1 MYKSLRNKIIFVF
14 MIFASIV
21 MALGLCLFGMQGQKV
36 SAATYT
42 TPKYLTNGRTTNGTS
57 VTTGCPSNF
66 KIYMYGSS
74 RSGTGTLSQGSV
86 IDWSYVYI
94 TVETSSVS
102 DHLTFQLLKN
112 GSVYTSKSLSGNA
125 SQTLYSG
132 SLSDGNYEL
141 QYSCRYAPNIF
152 VDFTYYFY
160 TFQFEVDKTAPSYSL
175 KAGSSTISSGSYT
188 NQQIVYSAT
197 DENFNYIKYK
207 RPSSSSYSTSYSNV
221 YTVAATSSNNGWWY
235 FYATDDKINTTT
247 TVSAYLDTVAPVGK
261 VTNSSGVTIANGG
274 YTNSA
279 FKYTATDTGGV
290 SKYEVKKA
298 GTSTW
303 TTYTSGT
310 SLTGTYGWYYFR
322 ATDKAGNVSDEYKVY
337 YDAASPSGT
346 LYGGT
351 AVKSSGTYTNADY
364 IKYTASDSNSGL
376 EECYVKMPGSSSY
389 SAYASGTQ
397 LATEGTYSFYSKD
410 KSGNQSITVTITLDK
425 TKPTGTLY
433 GGANVVQSGNSTN
446 AAYIKFVPYDAIGL
460 SSTYVKKPGASTF
473 VSYTS
478 GTQLTDE
485 GTYSFYAT
493 DKAGNTSETYTITLN
508 RQIPE
513 AQLYADN
520 EAIPSGA
527 YTNAEHI
534 RFESAGECFVKL
546 PDGEDFIEYVSG
558 VEYYKPGKYTFYAQ
572 TESGTLTE
580 HYTVVIDRTQK
591 QLTIENVSDGM
602 TDGDVTIMWTDGDVE
617 QFAPVVSVTVNG
629 KTYNKG
635 TVIYTIDTGVYEI
648 ICTDAAGNVW
658 SMEFTSSKQNV
669 LTETLQKEYWEAAD
683 ADGNLYAFATY
694 DAAFAFAAERENSFV
709 RTGEWN
715 SESWDTGIAMDA
727 KDSVNAAN
735 GTYFIYKKS
744 GNPEEEVAYFTQER
758 LNEVIAEYAKVGIE
772 SYYYWEKT
780 PAAIS
785 DGENL
790 YSYSDGKKVLANSV
804 ALGENISCVLDGE
817 QFIGA
822 VIETEGN
829 HTLTV
834 SDEWG
839 NVCDYELIVIRTAPS
854 ILYATGT
861 GSANLVTFDRTYYFK
876 DEVTLSISDGFD
888 EMAMFNVYDEE
899 GTLLGS
905 FSLGE
910 TYKLTKSGSYTVEAI
925 NHFGKSE
932 TFSLIIS
939 RNTPVIEIVKDESG
953 KTLDIVIKAS
963 LDDESHIQTLE
974 IYKSV
979 NGETWE
985 LLKQDDYG
993 TEISI
998 KTLSYSFRTSGQYRV
1013 VVTDEFRTGID
1024 SVTEQIEYSQP
1035 VPEGV
1040 LSGVENN
1047 GYTNGEV
1054 SFVWTDE
1061 ATVSLTKDGEGISY
1075 TSGQKLTE
1083 DGEYVLTFRNY
1094 DGYETTYHFVIDTIA
1109 PEVKSEGLEN
1119 GNTVNQDAKV
1129 LYEEQ
1134 GVTAEIFKDGKLL
1147 GEYISG
1153 TTVGESGEYTIVVTD
1168 RAGNKTEVKFTID
1181 KEVGF
1186 VINVND
1192 KGLSNSVTVTAD
1204 EEVTLVIT
1212 KDEEVV
1218 EYKLG
1223 DAITEAGDY
1232 TLMITDALGNKA
1244 EMSFTIVQ
1252 SLVQKFEHNFDEMPG
1267 FEKVFV
1273 NGEEK
1278 RLNYGTLEL
1287 NEDGIY
1293 EVGVVVGGKT
1303 YCFSIMVDATAPE
1316 VVLNGAENGG
1326 TTNRDVSAEWTETD
1340 VSATLMFGG
1349 ETKPYQSGD
1358 ILTAEGTYEL
1368 VLIDDVGNKTVLT
1381 FVIDKTV
1388 EYTVN
1393 TVDGFIS
1400 NEDVVFNADE
1410 ELTIRLTKDG
1420 NEMLYAFGYPISE
1433 EGDYVAVLTDQ
1444 YGNIEEVAFRILKKT
1459 LQSSFNYDFGD
1470 TEITSVTLNGESC
1483 ELDFE
1488 ADGTYVVTSG
1498 KYSFTITLD
1507 RIAPTLELNGVG
1519 NEGSTKKSVTL
1530 ENLSEQATVQVYLND
1545 ELIEYEI
1552 GSKLSETGKYRVVVT
1567 DEVGNVSE
1575 YSFEILSR
1583 VNGVLIAVLVIGVLA
1598 VIGVGVFLFLKKK
1611 KRD

>member
-1 MYKSLRNKIIFVF
+1 MSIRKKITVCFAFFALVLLSLGV
-14 MIFASIV
+14 
-21 MALGLCLFGMQGQKV
+21 CLFGIEAKDA
-36 SAATYT
+36 SALTYT
-42 TPKYLTNGRTTNGTS
+42 TPKYLTNGRTTTGTS
-57 VTTGCPSNF
+57 VSTGCPSNF
-66 KIYMYGSS
+66 KIYMSNTTNGS
-74 RSGTGTLSQGSV
+74 TGTLSQGAV
-86 IDWSYVYI
+86 LDWSYFYI
-94 TVETSSVS
+94 SITTSSVS

-112 GSVYTSKSLSGNA
+112 GSVYTSTSLSGNA

-132 SLSDGNYEL
+132 SLSDGKYEL

-160 TFQFEVDKTAPSYSL
+160 TFQFEVDKTEPSYSF
-175 KAGSSTISSGSYT
+175 KAGSSSISSGSYT

-207 RPSSSSYSTSYSNV
+207 RPSSSSYSTSYANV

-235 FYATDDKINTTT
+235 FYAADDKSNTTT

-274 YTNSA
+274 YTNSS

-322 ATDKAGNVSDEYKVY
+322 ATDKAGNVSDEYKIY

-351 AVKSSGTYTNADY
+351 TVKSSGTYTNADY

-410 KSGNQSITVTITLDK
+410 KSGNQSTTVTITLDK

-446 AAYIKFVPYDAIGL
+446 AAYIKFVTYDAIGL
-460 SSTYVKKPGASTF
+460 SSTYVKKPGAGTF
-473 VSYTS
+473 VSYIS

-485 GTYSFYAT
+485 GTYSFYAV

-520 EAIPSGA
+520 EAIPSGG

-572 TESGTLTE
+572 TESGTLTD
-580 HYTVVIDRTQK
+580 HYTVVIDRMQK
-591 QLTIENVSDGM
+591 QLSIENVSDGM
-602 TDGDVTIMWTDGDVE
+602 TDGDVTIMWTDGDAE

-629 KTYNKG
+629 MTYNKG
-635 TVIYTIDTGVYEI
+635 TVIYTIDTGVYEV

-658 SMEFTSSKQNV
+658 NTEFTSTKQNV

-683 ADGNLYAFATY
+683 AYGNLYAFATY

-709 RTGEWN
+709 RTGDWN

-744 GNPEEEVAYFTQER
+744 GNAEEEVAYFTQER
-758 LNEVIAEYAKVGIE
+758 LNEVIAEYTIVGIE

-790 YSYSDGKKVLANSV
+790 YSYSNEKKVLANSV
-804 ALGENISCVLDGE
+804 ALGENISCMLDGE
-817 QFIGA
+817 QFVGT

-910 TYKLTKSGSYTVEAI
+910 TYKLTKSGSYTAEAI

-939 RNTPVIEIVKDESG
+939 RNAPVIEIVKNEAG

-963 LDDESHIQTLE
+963 TDDESHIQTLE

-985 LLKQDDYG
+985 LLTEDDYG
-993 TEISI
+993 TEISV
-998 KTLSYSFRTSGQYRV
+998 KALSYSFRTSGQYRV

-1035 VPEGV
+1035 VPEGI
-1040 LSGVENN
+1040 LFGVEND

-1054 SFVWTDE
+1054 TFVWTDE
-1061 ATVSLTKDGEGISY
+1061 ATVSLTKDGEKISY
-1075 TSGQKLTE
+1075 TSGQKLNE
-1083 DGEYVLTFRNY
+1083 NGEYVLTFRNF
-1094 DGYETTYHFVIDTIA
+1094 DGYETAYHFVIDSIA
-1109 PEVKSEGLEN
+1109 PEIKTEGLEN
-1119 GNTVNQDAKV
+1119 GNTVNQDVKV

-1147 GEYISG
+1147 GEYVSG
-1153 TTVGESGEYTIVVTD
+1153 TAVSKSGAYSIIVTD

-1181 KEVGF
+1181 KKVDF
-1186 VINVND
+1186 TINVND
-1192 KGLSNSVTVTAD
+1192 KGLSNSVTVTAAED
-1204 EEVTLVIT
+1204 VTLILT
-1212 KDEEVV
+1212 KGEEVV

-1223 DAITEAGDY
+1223 DAITEVGDY
-1232 TLMITDALGNKA
+1232 TLTVTDALGNKA
-1244 EMSFTIVQ
+1244 KLSFTIVE
-1252 SLVQKFEHNFDEMPG
+1252 SLVQKFEYNFDETPG
-1267 FEKVFV
+1267 FEKVLV

-1287 NEDGIY
+1287 LED
-1293 EVGVVVGGKT
+1293 
-1303 YCFSIMVDATAPE
+1303 
-1316 VVLNGAENGG
+1316 
-1326 TTNRDVSAEWTETD
+1326 
-1340 VSATLMFGG
+1340 
-1349 ETKPYQSGD
+1349 
-1358 ILTAEGTYEL
+1358 GTYE
-1368 VLIDDVGNKTVLT
+1368 VEVVADGATYSFKVTVDMTAPTLKLEG
-1381 FVIDKTV
+1381 VEDKGTTKNGVTLSDLSEKATIEVYRNDEKV
-1388 EYTVN
+1388 EYTF
-1393 TVDGFIS
+1393 G
-1400 NEDVVFNADE
+1400 
-1410 ELTIRLTKDG
+1410 
-1420 NEMLYAFGYPISE
+1420 EML
-1433 EGDYVAVLTDQ
+1433 T
-1444 YGNIEEVAFRILKKT
+1444 
-1459 LQSSFNYDFGD
+1459 
-1470 TEITSVTLNGESC
+1470 
-1483 ELDFE
+1483 
-1488 ADGTYVVTSG
+1488 
-1498 KYSFTITLD
+1498 
-1507 RIAPTLELNGVG
+1507 
-1519 NEGSTKKSVTL
+1519 
-1530 ENLSEQATVQVYLND
+1530 
-1545 ELIEYEI
+1545 
-1552 GSKLSETGKYRVVVT
+1552 ETGEYRVVVT
-1567 DEVGNVSE
+1567 DEAGNTTE
-1575 YSFEILSR
+1575 YTFEIQEG
-1583 VNGVLIAVLVIGVLA
+1583 NGWIVIAVIVLVVVLLAGGVVLI
-1598 VIGVGVFLFLKKK
+1598 FLKK
-1611 KRD
+1611 RNG

>member
-1 MYKSLRNKIIFVF
+1 MLIRKKITVCFAFLALVLLSLGV
-14 MIFASIV
+14 
-21 MALGLCLFGMQGQKV
+21 CLFGMPGQKV

-42 TPKYLTNGRTTNGTS
+42 TPKYLTSGRTTNGTS

-66 KIYMYGSS
+66 NIYMYGSS
-74 RSGTGTLSQGSV
+74 QSGTGTLSQGSI

-94 TVETSSVS
+94 TIETSKVS
-102 DHLTFQLLKN
+102 DHLTFQLIRN
-112 GSVYTSKSLSGNA
+112 GAVYTSKSLSGSGN
-125 SQTLYSG
+125 QTLFSG
-132 SLSDGNYEL
+132 TLTDGNYEL
-141 QYSCRYAPNIF
+141 QYSCRYASSF
-152 VDFTYYFY
+152 LVDFTYYFY
-160 TFQFEVDKTAPSYSL
+160 TFQFEVDKTAPSYTL

-207 RPSSSSYSTSYSNV
+207 RPSSSSYSTSYASV
-221 YTVAATSSNNGWWY
+221 YTVAATSFNNGWWY
-235 FYATDDKINTTT
+235 FYAADDKSNTTT

-279 FKYTATDTGGV
+279 FKYTATDAGGV

-298 GTSTW
+298 GTSSW

-310 SLTGTYGWYYFR
+310 SITGTYGWYYFR

-351 AVKSSGTYTNADY
+351 TVKSSGTYTNADY

-376 EECYVKMPGSSSY
+376 EECYVKMPRSSSY

-410 KSGNQSITVTITLDK
+410 KSGNQSTTVTITLDK

-460 SSTYVKKPGASTF
+460 SSTYVKKPGAGTF
-473 VSYTS
+473 VSYIS

-520 EAIPSGA
+520 EAIPSGG

-591 QLTIENVSDGM
+591 QLTIENVSDGK
-602 TDGDVTIMWTDGDVE
+602 TDGDVTITWTDGDAE
-617 QFAPVVSVTVNG
+617 QFAPIVSVTVNG
-629 KTYNKG
+629 KAYNKG

-658 SMEFTSSKQNV
+658 STEFTSTKQNV

-715 SESWDTGIAMDA
+715 SESWDAGIAMDA

-744 GNPEEEVAYFTQER
+744 GNAEEEVAYFTQER

-780 PAAIS
+780 PATIS

-790 YSYSDGKKVLANSV
+790 YSYSEGKKVLANSV
-804 ALGENISCVLDGE
+804 ALGENISCMLDGE
-817 QFIGA
+817 QFVGT
-822 VIETEGN
+822 VIEGEGN
-829 HTLTV
+829 HVLTV

-839 NVCDYELIVIRTAPS
+839 NACDYELIIIRTAPS

-876 DEVTLSISDGFD
+876 DEVTLSILDEFD

-910 TYKLTKSGSYTVEAI
+910 TYKLIKSGSYTAEAI

-932 TFSLIIS
+932 TFALIIS
-939 RNTPVIEIVKDESG
+939 RNAPVIEIIKDEAG

-963 LDDESHIQTLE
+963 SDDESHIQTLE

-985 LLKQDDYG
+985 LLTKDDYG
-993 TEISI
+993 TEISV
-998 KTLSYSFRTSGQYRV
+998 KALSYSFRTSGQYRV

-1035 VPEGV
+1035 TPEGI
-1040 LSGVENN
+1040 LSGVEND

-1054 SFVWTDE
+1054 TFVWTDE
-1061 ATVSLTKDGEGISY
+1061 ATVSLTKDGEKISY
-1075 TSGQKLTE
+1075 TSGQKLNE
-1083 DGEYVLTFRNY
+1083 NGEYVLTFRNY
-1094 DGYETTYHFVIDTIA
+1094 DGYETVYHFVIDSIA
-1109 PEVKSEGLEN
+1109 PEIKPEGLEN
-1119 GNTVNQDAKV
+1119 GNTVNKDVKV

-1147 GEYISG
+1147 GEYVSG
-1153 TTVGESGEYTIVVTD
+1153 TAISESGEYNIAVTD

-1204 EEVTLVIT
+1204 EEVTLVLT
-1212 KDEEVV
+1212 KGEEVV

-1223 DAITEAGDY
+1223 DAITEVGDY
-1232 TLMITDALGNKA
+1232 TLTITDALGNKV

-1252 SLVQKFEHNFDEMPG
+1252 LLVQKFEYNFDETPG
-1267 FEKVFV
+1267 FEKVLV

-1287 NEDGIY
+1287 LEDGTY
-1293 EVGVVVGGKT
+1293 EVGVVANGAT
-1303 YCFSIMVDATAPE
+1303 YSFTVTVDTTAPTLKLSGVE
-1316 VVLNGAENGG
+1316 DKG
-1326 TTNRDVSAEWTETD
+1326 TTKNGVTLSDLSEK
-1340 VSATLMFGG
+1340 ATV
-1349 ETKPYQSGD
+1349 EVYRNDEK
-1358 ILTAEGTYEL
+1358 
-1368 VLIDDVGNKTVLT
+1368 
-1381 FVIDKTV
+1381 V
-1388 EYTVN
+1388 EYTF
-1393 TVDGFIS
+1393 G
-1400 NEDVVFNADE
+1400 
-1410 ELTIRLTKDG
+1410 
-1420 NEMLYAFGYPISE
+1420 EML
-1433 EGDYVAVLTDQ
+1433 
-1444 YGNIEEVAFRILKKT
+1444 
-1459 LQSSFNYDFGD
+1459 
-1470 TEITSVTLNGESC
+1470 TEAGE
-1483 ELDFE
+1483 
-1488 ADGTYVVTSG
+1488 
-1498 KYSFTITLD
+1498 
-1507 RIAPTLELNGVG
+1507 
-1519 NEGSTKKSVTL
+1519 
-1530 ENLSEQATVQVYLND
+1530 
-1545 ELIEYEI
+1545 
-1552 GSKLSETGKYRVVVT
+1552 YRVMVT
-1567 DEVGNVSE
+1567 DEAGNTTA
-1575 YSFEILSR
+1575 YTFEIQEG
-1583 VNGVLIAVLVIGVLA
+1583 NGWIVIAVVVLVVVLLAGGVVLIL
-1598 VIGVGVFLFLKKK
+1598 LKK
-1611 KRD
+1611 RNG

>member
-1 MYKSLRNKIIFVF
+1 MSIRKKITVCFAFLALVLLSLGV
-14 MIFASIV
+14 
-21 MALGLCLFGMQGQKV
+21 CLFGFEARDA
-36 SAATYT
+36 SALTYT

-57 VTTGCPSNF
+57 ATTGCPSNF

-74 RSGTGTLSQGSV
+74 QSGTGTLSQGSI

-94 TVETSSVS
+94 TIETSKVS
-102 DHLTFQLLKN
+102 DHLTFQLIRN
-112 GSVYTSKSLSGNA
+112 GAVYTSKSLSGSGN
-125 SQTLYSG
+125 QTLFSG
-132 SLSDGNYEL
+132 TLTDGNYEL

-152 VDFTYYFY
+152 VDYTYYFY

-207 RPSSSSYSTSYSNV
+207 RPSSSSYSTSYANV

-235 FYATDDKINTTT
+235 FYAADDKINTTP

-261 VTNSSGVTIANGG
+261 VTNSSGVTIVNGG

-298 GTSTW
+298 GTSSW

-310 SLTGTYGWYYFR
+310 SITGAYGWYYFR

-351 AVKSSGTYTNADY
+351 TVKLSGTYTNADY

-376 EECYVKMPGSSSY
+376 EECYVKMPGNSSY

-410 KSGNQSITVTITLDK
+410 KSGNQSTTVTITLDK

-460 SSTYVKKPGASTF
+460 SSTYVKKPGAGTF
-473 VSYTS
+473 VSYIS

-485 GTYSFYAT
+485 GTYSFYVT

-520 EAIPSGA
+520 EAIPSGG

-546 PDGEDFIEYVSG
+546 PDGENFIEYVSG

-580 HYTVVIDRTQK
+580 HYTVVIDRTRK
-591 QLTIENVSDGM
+591 QLTIENVSDGK
-602 TDGDVTIMWTDGDVE
+602 TDGDVTIMWMDGDAE
-617 QFAPVVSVTVNG
+617 QFAPIVSVTVNG
-629 KTYNKG
+629 KAYNKG
-635 TVIYTIDTGVYEI
+635 TVIYTIDTGIYKV

-658 SMEFTSSKQNV
+658 STEFTSTKQNV

-744 GNPEEEVAYFTQER
+744 GNAEEEVAYFTQER

-780 PAAIS
+780 PATIS
-785 DGENL
+785 DSENL

-804 ALGENISCVLDGE
+804 ALGENISCMLDGE
-817 QFIGA
+817 QFVGT
-822 VIETEGN
+822 VIEGEGN
-829 HTLTV
+829 HVLTV

-839 NVCDYELIVIRTAPS
+839 NACDYELIVIRTAPS

-876 DEVTLSISDGFD
+876 DEVTLSILDEFD

-910 TYKLTKSGSYTVEAI
+910 TYKLIKSGSYTAEAI
-925 NHFGKSE
+925 NHFRKSE

-939 RNTPVIEIVKDESG
+939 RNAPAIEIIKDEAG
-953 KTLDIVIKAS
+953 KTLDIVINAS
-963 LDDESHIQTLE
+963 SDDESHIQTLE

-979 NGETWE
+979 NGETWK
-985 LLKQDDYG
+985 LLTKDDYG
-993 TEISI
+993 ADISI

-1035 VPEGV
+1035 APEGI
-1040 LSGVENN
+1040 LYGVENN

-1054 SFVWTDE
+1054 FFVWTDE
-1061 ATVSLTKDGEGISY
+1061 ATVSLTKDGEEISY

-1083 DGEYVLTFRNY
+1083 DGEYMLTFRNY
-1094 DGYETTYHFVIDTIA
+1094 DGYETTYYFVIDTIA
-1109 PEVKSEGLEN
+1109 PEIKPEGLEN
-1119 GNTVNQDAKV
+1119 GNTVNQDVKV

-1153 TTVGESGEYTIVVTD
+1153 T
-1168 RAGNKTEVKFTID
+1168 N
-1181 KEVGF
+1181 
-1186 VINVND
+1186 
-1192 KGLSNSVTVTAD
+1192 
-1204 EEVTLVIT
+1204 
-1212 KDEEVV
+1212 
-1218 EYKLG
+1218 
-1223 DAITEAGDY
+1223 
-1232 TLMITDALGNKA
+1232 
-1244 EMSFTIVQ
+1244 
-1252 SLVQKFEHNFDEMPG
+1252 
-1267 FEKVFV
+1267 
-1273 NGEEK
+1273 
-1278 RLNYGTLEL
+1278 
-1287 NEDGIY
+1287 
-1293 EVGVVVGGKT
+1293 
-1303 YCFSIMVDATAPE
+1303 
-1316 VVLNGAENGG
+1316 
-1326 TTNRDVSAEWTETD
+1326 
-1340 VSATLMFGG
+1340 
-1349 ETKPYQSGD
+1349 
-1358 ILTAEGTYEL
+1358 
-1368 VLIDDVGNKTVLT
+1368 
-1381 FVIDKTV
+1381 
-1388 EYTVN
+1388 
-1393 TVDGFIS
+1393 
-1400 NEDVVFNADE
+1400 
-1410 ELTIRLTKDG
+1410 IRRK
-1420 NEMLYAFGYPISE
+1420 
-1433 EGDYVAVLTDQ
+1433 
-1444 YGNIEEVAFRILKKT
+1444 
-1459 LQSSFNYDFGD
+1459 
-1470 TEITSVTLNGESC
+1470 
-1483 ELDFE
+1483 
-1488 ADGTYVVTSG
+1488 
-1498 KYSFTITLD
+1498 
-1507 RIAPTLELNGVG
+1507 
-1519 NEGSTKKSVTL
+1519 
-1530 ENLSEQATVQVYLND
+1530 
-1545 ELIEYEI
+1545 
-1552 GSKLSETGKYRVVVT
+1552 
-1567 DEVGNVSE
+1567 
-1575 YSFEILSR
+1575 
-1583 VNGVLIAVLVIGVLA
+1583 
-1598 VIGVGVFLFLKKK
+1598 
-1611 KRD
+1611 

>member
-1 MYKSLRNKIIFVF
+1 MSIRKKITVCFVCFALVLLSLGV
-14 MIFASIV
+14 
-21 MALGLCLFGMQGQKV
+21 CLFGIEARDA
-36 SAATYT
+36 SALTYT
-42 TPKYLTNGRTTNGTS
+42 TPKYLTNGRTTTGTS
-57 VTTGCPSNF
+57 VSTGCPSNF
-66 KIYMYGSS
+66 KIYMSNTSNGS
-74 RSGTGTLSQGSV
+74 TGTLSQGAV
-86 IDWSYVYI
+86 LDWSYFYI
-94 TVETSSVS
+94 SITTSSVS

-132 SLSDGNYEL
+132 SLSDGKYEL

-160 TFQFEVDKTAPSYSL
+160 TFQFEVDKTAPSYSF
-175 KAGSSTISSGSYT
+175 KAGSSSISSGSYI

-197 DENFNYIKYK
+197 DENFNYIKYR
-207 RPSSSSYSTSYSNV
+207 RPGSSSYSTSYANV

-235 FYATDDKINTTT
+235 FYAADDKINTTP

-261 VTNSSGVTIANGG
+261 VTNSSGLTIANGG
-274 YTNSA
+274 YMNSA
-279 FKYTATDTGGV
+279 FKYTATDAGGV

-298 GTSTW
+298 GTSSW

-310 SLTGTYGWYYFR
+310 SITGTYGWYYFR

-351 AVKSSGTYTNADY
+351 TVKSSGTYTNADY

-410 KSGNQSITVTITLDK
+410 KSGNQSTTVTITLDK

-460 SSTYVKKPGASTF
+460 SSTYVKKPGAGTF
-473 VSYTS
+473 VSYIS

-485 GTYSFYAT
+485 GTYSFYAV

-520 EAIPSGA
+520 EAIPSGG

-546 PDGEDFIEYVSG
+546 PDGENFIEYVSG

-591 QLTIENVSDGM
+591 QLTIENVSDVK
-602 TDGDVTIMWTDGDVE
+602 TDGDVSITWTDGE
-617 QFAPVVSVTVNG
+617 AELYAPIVSVTING
-629 KTYNKG
+629 KAYSKG

-658 SMEFTSSKQNV
+658 STEFTSTKQNV

-683 ADGNLYAFATY
+683 AEGNLYAFATY

-804 ALGENISCVLDGE
+804 ALGENISCMLDGE
-817 QFIGA
+817 QFVGA

-910 TYKLTKSGSYTVEAI
+910 TYKLTKSGSYTAEAI

-939 RNTPVIEIVKDESG
+939 RNAPVIEIVKDEPG

-963 LDDESHIQTLE
+963 SDDESHIQTLE
-974 IYKSV
+974 IYKSI

-1035 VPEGV
+1035 TPEGI
-1040 LSGVENN
+1040 LSGVEND
-1047 GYTNGEV
+1047 GYTNREV
-1054 SFVWTDE
+1054 TFVWTDE
-1061 ATVSLTKDGEGISY
+1061 ATVSLMKDGEEISY
-1075 TSGQKLTE
+1075 TSGQKLNE
-1083 DGEYVLTFRNY
+1083 DGVYVLTFFNY
-1094 DGYETTYHFVIDTIA
+1094 DGYETIYRFVIDTIA
-1109 PEVKSEGLEN
+1109 PEIKSEGLEN
-1119 GNTVNQDAKV
+1119 GNTVNQDVKV

-1134 GVTAEIFKDGKLL
+1134 GVTAEIFKNGKLL
-1147 GEYISG
+1147 GEYISE
-1153 TTVGESGEYTIVVTD
+1153 TSVSESGEYNIIVTD

-1186 VINVND
+1186 AINVND

-1204 EEVTLVIT
+1204 EEVTLFLT
-1212 KDEEVV
+1212 KGEEVV

-1223 DAITEAGDY
+1223 DAITEVGDY
-1232 TLMITDALGNKA
+1232 TLTITDALGNKV

-1252 SLVQKFEHNFDEMPG
+1252 LLVQKFEYNFDETPG
-1267 FEKVFV
+1267 FEKVLV

-1287 NEDGIY
+1287 LEDGTY
-1293 EVGVVVGGKT
+1293 EVGVVANGAT
-1303 YCFSIMVDATAPE
+1303 YSFTVTVDTTAPTLKLSGVE
-1316 VVLNGAENGG
+1316 DKG
-1326 TTNRDVSAEWTETD
+1326 TTKNGVTLSDLSEK
-1340 VSATLMFGG
+1340 ATV
-1349 ETKPYQSGD
+1349 EVYRNDEK
-1358 ILTAEGTYEL
+1358 
-1368 VLIDDVGNKTVLT
+1368 
-1381 FVIDKTV
+1381 V
-1388 EYTVN
+1388 EYTF
-1393 TVDGFIS
+1393 G
-1400 NEDVVFNADE
+1400 
-1410 ELTIRLTKDG
+1410 
-1420 NEMLYAFGYPISE
+1420 EML
-1433 EGDYVAVLTDQ
+1433 
-1444 YGNIEEVAFRILKKT
+1444 
-1459 LQSSFNYDFGD
+1459 
-1470 TEITSVTLNGESC
+1470 TEAGE
-1483 ELDFE
+1483 
-1488 ADGTYVVTSG
+1488 
-1498 KYSFTITLD
+1498 
-1507 RIAPTLELNGVG
+1507 
-1519 NEGSTKKSVTL
+1519 
-1530 ENLSEQATVQVYLND
+1530 
-1545 ELIEYEI
+1545 
-1552 GSKLSETGKYRVVVT
+1552 YRVMVT
-1567 DEVGNVSE
+1567 DEAGNTTA
-1575 YSFEILSR
+1575 YTFEIQEG
-1583 VNGVLIAVLVIGVLA
+1583 NGWIVIAVVVLVVVLLAGGVVLIL
-1598 VIGVGVFLFLKKK
+1598 LKK
-1611 KRD
+1611 RNG

>member
-1 MYKSLRNKIIFVF
+1 MLIRKKITVWIAFFALVLLSLGV
-14 MIFASIV
+14 
-21 MALGLCLFGMQGQKV
+21 CLFGIEARDA
-36 SAATYT
+36 SALTYT
-42 TPKYLTNGRTTNGTS
+42 TPKYLTNGRTTTGTS
-57 VTTGCPSNF
+57 VSTGCPSNF
-66 KIYMYGSS
+66 KIYMSNTTNGS
-74 RSGTGTLSQGSV
+74 TGTLSQGAV
-86 IDWSYVYI
+86 LDWSYFYI
-94 TVETSSVS
+94 SITTSSVS

-112 GSVYTSKSLSGNA
+112 GSVYTSTSLSGNA

-132 SLSDGNYEL
+132 SLSDGKYEL

-207 RPSSSSYSTSYSNV
+207 RPSSSSYSTSYTNV
-221 YTVAATSSNNGWWY
+221 YSVAATSSNNGWWY
-235 FYATDDKINTTT
+235 FYAADDKSNTTT

-303 TTYTSGT
+303 TTYASGT
-310 SLTGTYGWYYFR
+310 SITGTYGWYYFR

-410 KSGNQSITVTITLDK
+410 KSGNQSTTVTITLDK

-460 SSTYVKKPGASTF
+460 SSTYVKKPGAGTF
-473 VSYTS
+473 VSYIS

-485 GTYSFYAT
+485 GTYSFYAV

-520 EAIPSGA
+520 EAIPSGG

-591 QLTIENVSDGM
+591 QLTIENVSDEK
-602 TDGDVTIMWTDGDVE
+602 TDGDVTITWTDGDAE
-617 QFAPVVSVTVNG
+617 QFAPIVSVTVNG
-629 KTYNKG
+629 KAYNKG
-635 TVIYTIDTGVYEI
+635 SVIYTIDTGVYEV
-648 ICTDAAGNVW
+648 ICMDAAGNVW
-658 SMEFTSSKQNV
+658 STEFTSSKQNV

-744 GNPEEEVAYFTQER
+744 GNAEEEVAYFTQER

-804 ALGENISCVLDGE
+804 ALGENISCMLDGE
-817 QFIGA
+817 QFVGTI
-822 VIETEGN
+822 IEKEGN

-839 NVCDYELIVIRTAPS
+839 NACDYELIVIRMAPS

-910 TYKLTKSGSYTVEAI
+910 TYKLTKSGSYTAEAI

-939 RNTPVIEIVKDESG
+939 RNAPVIEIVKDEAG

-963 LDDESHIQTLE
+963 SDDESHIQTLE

-993 TEISI
+993 TEISS

-1035 VPEGV
+1035 VPEGS
-1040 LSGVENN
+1040 LFGVEND

-1094 DGYETTYHFVIDTIA
+1094 DGYETTYHFVVDTIA
-1109 PEVKSEGLEN
+1109 PEIKTEGLEN
-1119 GNTVNQDAKV
+1119 GNTVNQDVKV

-1134 GVTAEIFKDGKLL
+1134 CVTSEIFKDGKLL
-1147 GEYISG
+1147 GDYISG
-1153 TTVGESGEYTIVVTD
+1153 TTVSESGEYTIVVTD

-1244 EMSFTIVQ
+1244 EMSFTVVQ
-1252 SLVQKFEHNFDEMPG
+1252 SLVQKFEHNFDETPG
-1267 FEKVFV
+1267 FEKVLV

-1287 NEDGIY
+1287 LEDGSY
-1293 EVGVVVGGKT
+1293 EVGVV
-1303 YCFSIMVDATAPE
+1303 A
-1316 VVLNGAENGG
+1316 NGATYSFKVTVDMTVPTLKLEGVEDKG
-1326 TTNRDVSAEWTETD
+1326 TTKNCVTLSDLSEK
-1340 VSATLMFGG
+1340 ATV
-1349 ETKPYQSGD
+1349 EVYRND
-1358 ILTAEGTYEL
+1358 EI
-1368 VLIDDVGNKTVLT
+1368 
-1381 FVIDKTV
+1381 V
-1388 EYTVN
+1388 EYTF
-1393 TVDGFIS
+1393 G
-1400 NEDVVFNADE
+1400 
-1410 ELTIRLTKDG
+1410 
-1420 NEMLYAFGYPISE
+1420 EML
-1433 EGDYVAVLTDQ
+1433 
-1444 YGNIEEVAFRILKKT
+1444 
-1459 LQSSFNYDFGD
+1459 
-1470 TEITSVTLNGESC
+1470 TEAGE
-1483 ELDFE
+1483 
-1488 ADGTYVVTSG
+1488 
-1498 KYSFTITLD
+1498 
-1507 RIAPTLELNGVG
+1507 
-1519 NEGSTKKSVTL
+1519 
-1530 ENLSEQATVQVYLND
+1530 
-1545 ELIEYEI
+1545 
-1552 GSKLSETGKYRVVVT
+1552 YRVVLT
-1567 DEVGNVSE
+1567 DEVGNTMA
-1575 YSFEILSR
+1575 YTFEIQEG
-1583 VNGVLIAVLVIGVLA
+1583 NGWIVIAVVALVVVLLAGGVVLIL
-1598 VIGVGVFLFLKKK
+1598 LKK
-1611 KRD
+1611 RNG

>member
-1 MYKSLRNKIIFVF
+1 MLIRKKITVWITFFALVLLSLGV
-14 MIFASIV
+14 
-21 MALGLCLFGMQGQKV
+21 CLFGIEARDA
-36 SAATYT
+36 SALTYT
-42 TPKYLTNGRTTNGTS
+42 TPKYLTNGRTTTGTS
-57 VTTGCPSNF
+57 VSTGCPSNF
-66 KIYMYGSS
+66 KIYMSNTTNGS
-74 RSGTGTLSQGSV
+74 TGTLSQGAV
-86 IDWSYVYI
+86 LDWSYFYI
-94 TVETSSVS
+94 SITTSSVS

-112 GSVYTSKSLSGNA
+112 GSVYTSSSLSGNA

-132 SLSDGNYEL
+132 SLSDGKYEL

-175 KAGSSTISSGSYT
+175 KAGASTISSGSYT

-207 RPSSSSYSTSYSNV
+207 RPGSSSYSTSYTNV
-221 YTVAATSSNNGWWY
+221 YSVAATSSNNGWWY
-235 FYATDDKINTTT
+235 FYAADDKSNTTT
-247 TVSAYLDTVAPVGK
+247 TVSVYLDTVAPVGK

-290 SKYEVKKA
+290 SNYEVKKA
-298 GTSTW
+298 GSSSW

-310 SLTGTYGWYYFR
+310 SITGTYGWYYFR
-322 ATDKAGNVSDEYKVY
+322 ATDKAGNVSDEYKAY

-351 AVKSSGTYTNADY
+351 TVKSSGTYTNADY

-376 EECYVKMPGSSSY
+376 EECYVKMPESSSY

-433 GGANVVQSGNSTN
+433 GGTNVVQSGNSTN

-460 SSTYVKKPGASTF
+460 SSSYVKKPGSGSF

-520 EAIPSGA
+520 EAIPSGG
-527 YTNAEHI
+527 YTNAEHV

-580 HYTVVIDRTQK
+580 HYTVVVDRTQK

-602 TDGDVTIMWTDGDVE
+602 TDGDVTITWTDGDAE
-617 QFAPVVSVTVNG
+617 LYAPIVSVTVNG
-629 KTYNKG
+629 KAYNKG
-635 TVIYTIDTGVYEI
+635 TVIYTIDTGIYEI
-648 ICTDAAGNVW
+648 ICTDAAGNMW
-658 SMEFTSSKQNV
+658 STEFTSSKQNV

-715 SESWDTGIAMDA
+715 SEGWDTGIAMDA

-772 SYYYWEKT
+772 SYYYWEKA
-780 PAAIS
+780 PATIS

-804 ALGENISCVLDGE
+804 ALGENISCMLDGE
-817 QFIGA
+817 QFVGT

-829 HTLTV
+829 HMLTV

-839 NVCDYELIVIRTAPS
+839 NACDYELIVIRTAPS

-861 GSANLVTFDRTYYFK
+861 GSANLVTFNRTYYFK

-939 RNTPVIEIVKDESG
+939 RNAPVIEIVKDESG

-963 LDDESHIQTLE
+963 SDDESHIQTLE

-985 LLKQDDYG
+985 LLKQDDFG
-993 TEISI
+993 AEISI

-1035 VPEGV
+1035 APEGS
-1040 LSGVENN
+1040 LSGVEKD

-1061 ATVSLTKDGEGISY
+1061 ATVSLTKDGEEISY
-1075 TSGQKLTE
+1075 TSGQKLIE

-1109 PEVKSEGLEN
+1109 PAVKSEGLEQ
-1119 GNTVNQDAKV
+1119 GNTVNQDVKV

-1147 GEYISG
+1147 GEYISE
-1153 TTVGESGEYTIVVTD
+1153 TTVCESGEYTIVVTD

-1181 KEVGF
+1181 KEVRF
-1186 VINVND
+1186 AINVND
-1192 KGLSNSVTVTAD
+1192 KGLSNSVTMTAD
-1204 EEVTLVIT
+1204 EEVTLVLKKGETI
-1212 KDEEVV
+1212 V

-1223 DAITEAGDY
+1223 DAITEVGDY
-1232 TLMITDALGNKA
+1232 TLTITDALGNKA

-1267 FEKVFV
+1267 FEKVLV

-1287 NEDGIY
+1287 LEDGTY
-1293 EVGVVVGGKT
+1293 EVGVVANGAT
-1303 YCFSIMVDATAPE
+1303 YSFTVTVDTTAPTLKLE
-1316 VVLNGAENGG
+1316 GVEDKG
-1326 TTNRDVSAEWTETD
+1326 TTKSGVTLSDLAEK
-1340 VSATLMFGG
+1340 ATV
-1349 ETKPYQSGD
+1349 EVYRKD
-1358 ILTAEGTYEL
+1358 E
-1368 VLIDDVGNKTVLT
+1368 K
-1381 FVIDKTV
+1381 V
-1388 EYTVN
+1388 EYTF
-1393 TVDGFIS
+1393 G
-1400 NEDVVFNADE
+1400 
-1410 ELTIRLTKDG
+1410 
-1420 NEMLYAFGYPISE
+1420 EML
-1433 EGDYVAVLTDQ
+1433 
-1444 YGNIEEVAFRILKKT
+1444 
-1459 LQSSFNYDFGD
+1459 
-1470 TEITSVTLNGESC
+1470 TEAGE
-1483 ELDFE
+1483 
-1488 ADGTYVVTSG
+1488 
-1498 KYSFTITLD
+1498 
-1507 RIAPTLELNGVG
+1507 
-1519 NEGSTKKSVTL
+1519 
-1530 ENLSEQATVQVYLND
+1530 
-1545 ELIEYEI
+1545 
-1552 GSKLSETGKYRVVVT
+1552 YRVVVT
-1567 DEVGNVSE
+1567 DEAGNTTA
-1575 YSFEILSR
+1575 YTFEIQEG
-1583 VNGVLIAVLVIGVLA
+1583 NGWIVIAVVVLVVVLLAGGVVLIL
-1598 VIGVGVFLFLKKK
+1598 LKK
-1611 KRD
+1611 RNG

>member
-1 MYKSLRNKIIFVF
+1 MSIRKKITVCFAFFALVLLSLGV
-14 MIFASIV
+14 
-21 MALGLCLFGMQGQKV
+21 CLFGISGQKV

-42 TPKYLTNGRTTNGTS
+42 TPKYLTSGRTTNGTS

-66 KIYMYGSS
+66 KIYMHGSS
-74 RSGTGTLSQGSV
+74 QSGTGTLAQGSV

-94 TVETSSVS
+94 TVETSKVS
-102 DHLTFQLLKN
+102 DHLTFQLLRN
-112 GSVYTSKSLSGNA
+112 GAVYTSKSLSGSGN
-125 SQTLYSG
+125 QTLYSG

-141 QYSCRYAPNIF
+141 QYSCRYASSIL

-197 DENFNYIKYK
+197 DENFNYIKYR
-207 RPSSSSYSTSYSNV
+207 RPGSSSYSTSYAGV

-235 FYATDDKINTTT
+235 FYAADDKSNTTT
-247 TVSAYLDTVAPVGK
+247 TVSAYLDTVVPVGK

-310 SLTGTYGWYYFR
+310 SITGTYGWHYFR

-337 YDAASPSGT
+337 YDAVSPSGT
-346 LYGGT
+346 LFGGT

-410 KSGNQSITVTITLDK
+410 KSGNQSTTVTITLDK

-460 SSTYVKKPGASTF
+460 SSTYVKKPGAGTF
-473 VSYTS
+473 VSYIS

-520 EAIPSGA
+520 EAIPSGG

-546 PDGEDFIEYVSG
+546 PDGENFIEYVSG

-580 HYTVVIDRTQK
+580 HYTVVIDRTRK
-591 QLTIENVSDGM
+591 QLTIENVTDGK
-602 TDGDVTIMWTDGDVE
+602 TDGDVTIMWTDGEAE

-629 KTYNKG
+629 QAYNKG
-635 TVIYTIDTGVYEI
+635 TVIYTIDTGVYEV

-658 SMEFTSSKQNV
+658 STEFTSTKQNV

-694 DAAFAFAAERENSFV
+694 DAAFAFATTRENSFV
-709 RTGEWN
+709 RTGDWN

-744 GNPEEEVAYFTQER
+744 GNAEEEVAYFTQER

-780 PAAIS
+780 PATIS
-785 DGENL
+785 DSENL

-804 ALGENISCVLDGE
+804 ALGENISCMLDGE
-817 QFIGA
+817 QFVGT
-822 VIETEGN
+822 VIEGEGN
-829 HTLTV
+829 HVLTV

-839 NVCDYELIVIRTAPS
+839 NACDYELIVIRTAPS

-861 GSANLVTFDRTYYFK
+861 GSPNLVTFDRTYYFK
-876 DEVTLSISDGFD
+876 DEVTLSILDEFD

-910 TYKLTKSGSYTVEAI
+910 TYKLTKSGSYMAEAI

-932 TFSLIIS
+932 KFSLVIS
-939 RNTPVIEIVKDESG
+939 RNAPVIEIIKDESG

-963 LDDESHIQTLE
+963 SDDESHIQTLE

-993 TEISI
+993 VEILI
-998 KTLSYSFRTSGQYRV
+998 KRLSYSFRTSGQYRV

-1035 VPEGV
+1035 APEGI
-1040 LSGVENN
+1040 LSGVEND

-1054 SFVWTDE
+1054 FFVWTDE
-1061 ATVSLTKDGEGISY
+1061 ATVSLTKDGEKISY

-1083 DGEYVLTFRNY
+1083 DGVYTLTFCNY
-1094 DGYETTYHFVIDTIA
+1094 DGYETTYYFVIDTIV
-1109 PEVKSEGLEN
+1109 PEVRSEGLEN
-1119 GNTVNQDAKV
+1119 GNTVNQDVKV

-1134 GVTAEIFKDGKLL
+1134 GVIAEIFKDGKLL

-1153 TTVGESGEYTIVVTD
+1153 MAVDESGEYTIVVTD
-1168 RAGNKTEVKFTID
+1168 RAGNKTEVKFAID

-1186 VINVND
+1186 AINVNA

-1204 EEVTLVIT
+1204 EELTLVLT
-1212 KDEEVV
+1212 KGEEIV
-1218 EYKLG
+1218 EYNLG
-1223 DAITEAGDY
+1223 DAITEVGDY
-1232 TLMITDALGNKA
+1232 TLTITDALGNKA

-1252 SLVQKFEHNFDEMPG
+1252 SLVQKFEHNFDETPG
-1267 FEKVFV
+1267 FEKVLV

-1287 NEDGIY
+1287 LEDGIY
-1293 EVGVVVGGKT
+1293 EVGVVANGAT
-1303 YCFSIMVDATAPE
+1303 YSFTVTVDTTAPTLKLEGVEDKRTTKNGVTLSDLSEKATVE
-1316 VVLNGAENGG
+1316 VYRNDE
-1326 TTNRDVSAEWTETD
+1326 
-1340 VSATLMFGG
+1340 
-1349 ETKPYQSGD
+1349 K
-1358 ILTAEGTYEL
+1358 
-1368 VLIDDVGNKTVLT
+1368 
-1381 FVIDKTV
+1381 V
-1388 EYTVN
+1388 EYTF
-1393 TVDGFIS
+1393 G
-1400 NEDVVFNADE
+1400 
-1410 ELTIRLTKDG
+1410 
-1420 NEMLYAFGYPISE
+1420 EML
-1433 EGDYVAVLTDQ
+1433 
-1444 YGNIEEVAFRILKKT
+1444 
-1459 LQSSFNYDFGD
+1459 
-1470 TEITSVTLNGESC
+1470 TEAGE
-1483 ELDFE
+1483 
-1488 ADGTYVVTSG
+1488 
-1498 KYSFTITLD
+1498 
-1507 RIAPTLELNGVG
+1507 
-1519 NEGSTKKSVTL
+1519 
-1530 ENLSEQATVQVYLND
+1530 
-1545 ELIEYEI
+1545 
-1552 GSKLSETGKYRVVVT
+1552 YRVVVT
-1567 DEVGNVSE
+1567 DEAGNTTA
-1575 YSFEILSR
+1575 YTFEIQEG
-1583 VNGVLIAVLVIGVLA
+1583 NGWIVIAVVVLVVVLLAGSVVLIL
-1598 VIGVGVFLFLKKK
+1598 LKK
-1611 KRD
+1611 RNG

>member
-1 MYKSLRNKIIFVF
+1 MSIRKKITVCFAFFALVLLSLGV
-14 MIFASIV
+14 
-21 MALGLCLFGMQGQKV
+21 CLFGMPGQKV

-42 TPKYLTNGRTTNGTS
+42 TPKYLTSGRTTNGTS

-74 RSGTGTLSQGSV
+74 QSGTGTLSQGSV
-86 IDWSYVYI
+86 IDWSYYYI
-94 TVETSSVS
+94 TVETSKVS
-102 DHLTFQLLKN
+102 DHLTFQLIRN
-112 GSVYTSKSLSGNA
+112 GAVYTSKSLSGSGN
-125 SQTLYSG
+125 QTLFSG
-132 SLSDGNYEL
+132 ILTDGNYEL
-141 QYSCRYAPNIF
+141 QYSCRYASSF
-152 VDFTYYFY
+152 LVDFTYYFY

-188 NQQIVYSAT
+188 NQQIVYSVT

-460 SSTYVKKPGASTF
+460 SSTYVKKPGAGSF

-520 EAIPSGA
+520 EAIPSGG

-558 VEYYKPGKYTFYAQ
+558 VEYYKTGKYTFYAQ

-580 HYTVVIDRTQK
+580 HYTVVIDRTKK
-591 QLTIENVSDGM
+591 QLTIENVSGGT
-602 TDGDVTIMWTDGDVE
+602 TDGDVSITWTDGE
-617 QFAPVVSVTVNG
+617 AELYAPIVSVTING
-629 KTYNKG
+629 KSYSKETI
-635 TVIYTIDTGVYEI
+635 IYTIDTGVYEI

-658 SMEFTSSKQNV
+658 STEFTSTKQNV

-683 ADGNLYAFATY
+683 AEGSLYAFATY
-694 DAAFAFAAERENSFV
+694 DAAFVFAAERENSFV

-715 SESWDTGIAMDA
+715 SENWDAGIAMDA

-744 GNPEEEVAYFTQER
+744 GNAEEEVAYFTQER
-758 LNEVIAEYAKVGIE
+758 LNEVIAEYAIVGIE

-804 ALGENISCVLDGE
+804 ALGENISCMLDGE
-817 QFIGA
+817 QFVGTI
-822 VIETEGN
+822 IEGEGD
-829 HTLTV
+829 HALTV

-839 NVCDYELIVIRTAPS
+839 NACDYELIVIRTAPS

-953 KTLDIVIKAS
+953 KTLGIVIKAS

-1061 ATVSLTKDGEGISY
+1061 ATVSLTKDGEEISY
-1075 TSGQKLTE
+1075 TSGQKLNE
-1083 DGEYVLTFRNY
+1083 NGEYVLTFRNY
-1094 DGYETTYHFVIDTIA
+1094 DGYETAYHFVIDSIA
-1109 PEVKSEGLEN
+1109 PEIKTEGLEN
-1119 GNTVNQDAKV
+1119 GNTVNQDVKV

-1134 GVTAEIFKDGKLL
+1134 DVTAEIFKDDKLL

-1153 TTVGESGEYTIVVTD
+1153 TTVSESGEYIIVVTD
-1168 RAGNKTEVKFTID
+1168 RAGNKTEIKFAID

-1186 VINVND
+1186 AINVND

-1204 EEVTLVIT
+1204 EEVTLALT
-1212 KDEEVV
+1212 KGEEVV

-1223 DAITEAGDY
+1223 DAITEVGDY
-1232 TLMITDALGNKA
+1232 TLTVTDALGNKA
-1244 EMSFTIVQ
+1244 EMSFTIVEP
-1252 SLVQKFEHNFDEMPG
+1252 LVQKFEHNFDETPG
-1267 FEKVFV
+1267 FEKVLV

-1287 NEDGIY
+1287 LEDGTY
-1293 EVGVVVGGKT
+1293 EVGVVANGTT
-1303 YCFSIMVDATAPE
+1303 YSFKVTVDMTAPTLKLE
-1316 VVLNGAENGG
+1316 GVEDKG
-1326 TTNRDVSAEWTETD
+1326 TTKSGVTLSDLSEK
-1340 VSATLMFGG
+1340 ATV
-1349 ETKPYQSGD
+1349 EVYRNDEK
-1358 ILTAEGTYEL
+1358 
-1368 VLIDDVGNKTVLT
+1368 
-1381 FVIDKTV
+1381 V
-1388 EYTVN
+1388 EYTF
-1393 TVDGFIS
+1393 G
-1400 NEDVVFNADE
+1400 
-1410 ELTIRLTKDG
+1410 
-1420 NEMLYAFGYPISE
+1420 EML
-1433 EGDYVAVLTDQ
+1433 T
-1444 YGNIEEVAFRILKKT
+1444 
-1459 LQSSFNYDFGD
+1459 
-1470 TEITSVTLNGESC
+1470 
-1483 ELDFE
+1483 
-1488 ADGTYVVTSG
+1488 
-1498 KYSFTITLD
+1498 
-1507 RIAPTLELNGVG
+1507 
-1519 NEGSTKKSVTL
+1519 
-1530 ENLSEQATVQVYLND
+1530 
-1545 ELIEYEI
+1545 
-1552 GSKLSETGKYRVVVT
+1552 ETGGYRVVVT
-1567 DEVGNVSE
+1567 DEAGNTTA
-1575 YSFEILSR
+1575 YTFEIQEG
-1583 VNGVLIAVLVIGVLA
+1583 NGWIIIAVVVLVVILLAGGVVLIL
-1598 VIGVGVFLFLKKK
+1598 LKK
-1611 KRD
+1611 RNG

>member
-1 MYKSLRNKIIFVF
+1 MSIRKKITVCFAFLALVLLSLGV
-14 MIFASIV
+14 
-21 MALGLCLFGMQGQKV
+21 CLFGFEARDA
-36 SAATYT
+36 SALTYT
-42 TPKYLTNGRTTNGTS
+42 TPKYLTNGRTTTGTS
-57 VTTGCPSNF
+57 VSTGCPSNF
-66 KIYMYGSS
+66 KIYMSNTTNGS
-74 RSGTGTLSQGSV
+74 TGTLSQGAV
-86 IDWSYVYI
+86 LDWSYFYI
-94 TVETSSVS
+94 SITTSSVS

-188 NQQIVYSAT
+188 NQQIVYSVT

-221 YTVAATSSNNGWWY
+221 YTVAATSFNNGWWY

-310 SLTGTYGWYYFR
+310 SITGTYGWYYFR

-337 YDAASPSGT
+337 YDAVSPSGT
-346 LYGGT
+346 LFGGT

-410 KSGNQSITVTITLDK
+410 KSGNQSTTVTITLDK

-433 GGANVVQSGNSTN
+433 GGANVVPSGNSTN

-460 SSTYVKKPGASTF
+460 SSTYVKKPGSGSF

-520 EAIPSGA
+520 EAIPSGG

-546 PDGEDFIEYVSG
+546 PDGEDFIEYISG

-635 TVIYTIDTGVYEI
+635 TVIYTIDTGVYEV

-658 SMEFTSSKQNV
+658 STEFTSTKQNV
-669 LTETLQKEYWEAAD
+669 LTETLQKEYWEVAD

-817 QFIGA
+817 QFVGA

-839 NVCDYELIVIRTAPS
+839 NVCDYELIVIRSAPS

-876 DEVTLSISDGFD
+876 DEVTLSILDEFD

-910 TYKLTKSGSYTVEAI
+910 TYKFTKSGSYTAEAI

-939 RNTPVIEIVKDESG
+939 RNAPVIEIVKDESG

-963 LDDESHIQTLE
+963 SDDESHIQTLE

-985 LLKQDDYG
+985 LLTLDDYS
-993 TEISI
+993 TEISV

-1035 VPEGV
+1035 VPEGI
-1040 LSGVENN
+1040 LFGVEND

-1054 SFVWTDE
+1054 TFVWTDE
-1061 ATVSLTKDGEGISY
+1061 ATVSLTKDGEKISY
-1075 TSGQKLTE
+1075 TSGQKLNE
-1083 DGEYVLTFRNY
+1083 NGEYVLTFRNF
-1094 DGYETTYHFVIDTIA
+1094 DGYETAYHFVIDSIA
-1109 PEVKSEGLEN
+1109 PEIKTEGLEN
-1119 GNTVNQDAKV
+1119 GNTVNQDVKV
-1129 LYEEQ
+1129 LYEEE

-1147 GEYISG
+1147 CEYVSG
-1153 TTVGESGEYTIVVTD
+1153 TAVSKSGAYSIIVTD

-1181 KEVGF
+1181 KEVDF
-1186 VINVND
+1186 TINVND
-1192 KGLSNSVTVTAD
+1192 KGLSNSVTVTAAED
-1204 EEVTLVIT
+1204 VTLILT
-1212 KDEEVV
+1212 KGETIV

-1223 DAITEAGDY
+1223 DAITEVGDY
-1232 TLMITDALGNKA
+1232 TLTITDTLGNKA

-1252 SLVQKFEHNFDEMPG
+1252 PLVQKFEHNFDETPG
-1267 FEKVFV
+1267 FEKVLV

-1287 NEDGIY
+1287 LEDGTY
-1293 EVGVVVGGKT
+1293 EVGVVANGTT
-1303 YCFSIMVDATAPE
+1303 YSFKVTVDMTAPTLKLE
-1316 VVLNGAENGG
+1316 GVEDKG
-1326 TTNRDVSAEWTETD
+1326 TTKSGVTLSDLSEK
-1340 VSATLMFGG
+1340 ATV
-1349 ETKPYQSGD
+1349 EVYRNDEK
-1358 ILTAEGTYEL
+1358 
-1368 VLIDDVGNKTVLT
+1368 
-1381 FVIDKTV
+1381 V
-1388 EYTVN
+1388 EYTF
-1393 TVDGFIS
+1393 G
-1400 NEDVVFNADE
+1400 
-1410 ELTIRLTKDG
+1410 
-1420 NEMLYAFGYPISE
+1420 EML
-1433 EGDYVAVLTDQ
+1433 
-1444 YGNIEEVAFRILKKT
+1444 
-1459 LQSSFNYDFGD
+1459 
-1470 TEITSVTLNGESC
+1470 TEAGE
-1483 ELDFE
+1483 
-1488 ADGTYVVTSG
+1488 
-1498 KYSFTITLD
+1498 
-1507 RIAPTLELNGVG
+1507 
-1519 NEGSTKKSVTL
+1519 
-1530 ENLSEQATVQVYLND
+1530 
-1545 ELIEYEI
+1545 
-1552 GSKLSETGKYRVVVT
+1552 YRVIVT
-1567 DEVGNVSE
+1567 DEAGNTTA
-1575 YSFEILSR
+1575 YTFEIQEG
-1583 VNGVLIAVLVIGVLA
+1583 NGWIVIAVVVLIVVLLAGGVIL
-1598 VIGVGVFLFLKKK
+1598 ILLKE
-1611 KRD
+1611 RNG

>member
-1 MYKSLRNKIIFVF
+1 MLIRKKITVWIAFFALVLLSLGV
-14 MIFASIV
+14 
-21 MALGLCLFGMQGQKV
+21 CLFGIEARDA
-36 SAATYT
+36 SALTYT
-42 TPKYLTNGRTTNGTS
+42 TPKYLTNGRTTTGTS
-57 VTTGCPSNF
+57 VSTGCPSNF
-66 KIYMYGSS
+66 KIYMSNTTNGS
-74 RSGTGTLSQGSV
+74 TGTLSQGAV
-86 IDWSYVYI
+86 LDWSYFYI
-94 TVETSSVS
+94 SITTSSVS

-112 GSVYTSKSLSGNA
+112 GSVYTSTSLSGNA

-175 KAGSSTISSGSYT
+175 KAGASTISSGSYT

-207 RPSSSSYSTSYSNV
+207 RPSSSSYSTSYANV

-235 FYATDDKINTTT
+235 FYAADDKSNTTT

-310 SLTGTYGWYYFR
+310 SITGTYGWYYFR

-460 SSTYVKKPGASTF
+460 SSTYVKKPGSGSF

-520 EAIPSGA
+520 EAIPSGG

-580 HYTVVIDRTQK
+580 HFTVVIDRTQK

-635 TVIYTIDTGVYEI
+635 TVIYTIDTGVYEV

-658 SMEFTSSKQNV
+658 GTEFTSTKQNV

-744 GNPEEEVAYFTQER
+744 GNAEEEVAYFTQER

-780 PAAIS
+780 PATIS
-785 DGENL
+785 GGENL

-876 DEVTLSISDGFD
+876 DEVTLSILDEFD

-963 LDDESHIQTLE
+963 SDDESHIQTLE

-985 LLKQDDYG
+985 LLTKDDYG
-993 TEISI
+993 ADISI

-1035 VPEGV
+1035 VPEGI
-1040 LSGVENN
+1040 LSGVEND

-1054 SFVWTDE
+1054 FFVWTDE
-1061 ATVSLTKDGEGISY
+1061 TTVSLTKDGEGISY

-1109 PEVKSEGLEN
+1109 PEIKTEGLEN
-1119 GNTVNQDAKV
+1119 GNTVNQDVRV

-1134 GVTAEIFKDGKLL
+1134 GVTAEIFKDGKLF
-1147 GEYISG
+1147 GEYVSG
-1153 TTVGESGEYTIVVTD
+1153 TAISESGEYTIVVTD
-1168 RAGNKTEVKFTID
+1168 RAGNKTEVKFKID

-1186 VINVND
+1186 AINVND
-1192 KGLSNSVTVTAD
+1192 KGLSNSVIVTAD
-1204 EEVTLVIT
+1204 EEVTIVLT
-1212 KDEEVV
+1212 KGEEVV

-1223 DAITEAGDY
+1223 DAITEVGDY
-1232 TLMITDALGNKA
+1232 TLTITDALGNKA

-1267 FEKVFV
+1267 FEKVLV

-1287 NEDGIY
+1287 LEDGAY
-1293 EVGVVVGGKT
+1293 EVGVVANGTT
-1303 YCFSIMVDATAPE
+1303 YSFTVTVDTTAPTLKLEGVEDKGITKNGVTLSDLSEKATVE
-1316 VVLNGAENGG
+1316 VYRN
-1326 TTNRDVSAEWTETD
+1326 DV
-1340 VSATLMFGG
+1340 
-1349 ETKPYQSGD
+1349 K
-1358 ILTAEGTYEL
+1358 
-1368 VLIDDVGNKTVLT
+1368 
-1381 FVIDKTV
+1381 V
-1388 EYTVN
+1388 EYTF
-1393 TVDGFIS
+1393 G
-1400 NEDVVFNADE
+1400 
-1410 ELTIRLTKDG
+1410 
-1420 NEMLYAFGYPISE
+1420 EML
-1433 EGDYVAVLTDQ
+1433 
-1444 YGNIEEVAFRILKKT
+1444 
-1459 LQSSFNYDFGD
+1459 
-1470 TEITSVTLNGESC
+1470 TEAGE
-1483 ELDFE
+1483 
-1488 ADGTYVVTSG
+1488 
-1498 KYSFTITLD
+1498 
-1507 RIAPTLELNGVG
+1507 
-1519 NEGSTKKSVTL
+1519 
-1530 ENLSEQATVQVYLND
+1530 
-1545 ELIEYEI
+1545 
-1552 GSKLSETGKYRVVVT
+1552 YRVIVT
-1567 DEVGNVSE
+1567 DEAGNTTA
-1575 YSFEILSR
+1575 YTFEIQEG
-1583 VNGVLIAVLVIGVLA
+1583 NGWIVIAVVVLIVVLLAGGVIL
-1598 VIGVGVFLFLKKK
+1598 ILLKE
-1611 KRD
+1611 RNG

>member
-1 MYKSLRNKIIFVF
+1 
-14 MIFASIV
+14 
-21 MALGLCLFGMQGQKV
+21 
-36 SAATYT
+36 
-42 TPKYLTNGRTTNGTS
+42 
-57 VTTGCPSNF
+57 
-66 KIYMYGSS
+66 
-74 RSGTGTLSQGSV
+74 
-86 IDWSYVYI
+86 
-94 TVETSSVS
+94 
-102 DHLTFQLLKN
+102 
-112 GSVYTSKSLSGNA
+112 
-125 SQTLYSG
+125 
-132 SLSDGNYEL
+132 
-141 QYSCRYAPNIF
+141 
-152 VDFTYYFY
+152 
-160 TFQFEVDKTAPSYSL
+160 
-175 KAGSSTISSGSYT
+175 
-188 NQQIVYSAT
+188 
-197 DENFNYIKYK
+197 
-207 RPSSSSYSTSYSNV
+207 
-221 YTVAATSSNNGWWY
+221 
-235 FYATDDKINTTT
+235 
-247 TVSAYLDTVAPVGK
+247 
-261 VTNSSGVTIANGG
+261 
-274 YTNSA
+274 
-279 FKYTATDTGGV
+279 
-290 SKYEVKKA
+290 
-298 GTSTW
+298 
-303 TTYTSGT
+303 
-310 SLTGTYGWYYFR
+310 
-322 ATDKAGNVSDEYKVY
+322 
-337 YDAASPSGT
+337 
-346 LYGGT
+346 
-351 AVKSSGTYTNADY
+351 
-364 IKYTASDSNSGL
+364 
-376 EECYVKMPGSSSY
+376 MPGSSSY

-410 KSGNQSITVTITLDK
+410 KSGNQSTTVTITLDK

-460 SSTYVKKPGASTF
+460 SSAYVKKPGAGTF

-485 GTYSFYAT
+485 GTYSFYAV

-520 EAIPSGA
+520 EAIPSGG

-546 PDGEDFIEYVSG
+546 PDGEYFIEYVSG
-558 VEYYKPGKYTFYAQ
+558 VEYYKPGEYTFYAQ

-591 QLTIENVSDGM
+591 QLTIENVSDEM
-602 TDGDVTIMWTDGDVE
+602 TDGDVTILWTDGDAE

-629 KTYNKG
+629 KAYNKG
-635 TVIYTIDTGVYEI
+635 TVIYTIDTGVYEV

-658 SMEFTSSKQNV
+658 STEFTSTKQNV

-804 ALGENISCVLDGE
+804 ALGENIACMLDGE
-817 QFIGA
+817 QFVGT

-834 SDEWG
+834 LDEWG
-839 NVCDYELIVIRTAPS
+839 NTCDYELIVIRTAPS

-910 TYKLTKSGSYTVEAI
+910 TYKLTKSGSYTAEAI

-939 RNTPVIEIVKDESG
+939 RNAPVIEIIKDEAG

-963 LDDESHIQTLE
+963 SDDESHIQTLE

-985 LLKQDDYG
+985 LLTEDDYG

-1035 VPEGV
+1035 APEGS
-1040 LSGVENN
+1040 LFGVENN

-1061 ATVSLTKDGEGISY
+1061 ATVSLTKDGEVISY

-1119 GNTVNQDAKV
+1119 GNTVNQNVKV

-1153 TTVGESGEYTIVVTD
+1153 TTVSESGEYAIVVTD
-1168 RAGNKTEVKFTID
+1168 RAGNKTEVTFAID

-1186 VINVND
+1186 AINVND

-1204 EEVTLVIT
+1204 EEVTLVLT
-1212 KDEEVV
+1212 KSEEVV

-1223 DAITEAGDY
+1223 DAITEVGDY
-1232 TLMITDALGNKA
+1232 TLTITDGLGNKA

-1252 SLVQKFEHNFDEMPG
+1252 SLVQKFEHNFDETPG
-1267 FEKVFV
+1267 FEKVLV

-1287 NEDGIY
+1287 LEDGTY
-1293 EVGVVVGGKT
+1293 EVGVVANGAT
-1303 YCFSIMVDATAPE
+1303 YSFTVTVDTTAPTLKLEGVEDKGITKNGVTLSDLSEKAMVE
-1316 VVLNGAENGG
+1316 VYRNDE
-1326 TTNRDVSAEWTETD
+1326 
-1340 VSATLMFGG
+1340 
-1349 ETKPYQSGD
+1349 
-1358 ILTAEGTYEL
+1358 I
-1368 VLIDDVGNKTVLT
+1368 
-1381 FVIDKTV
+1381 V
-1388 EYTVN
+1388 EYTF
-1393 TVDGFIS
+1393 G
-1400 NEDVVFNADE
+1400 
-1410 ELTIRLTKDG
+1410 
-1420 NEMLYAFGYPISE
+1420 EML
-1433 EGDYVAVLTDQ
+1433 
-1444 YGNIEEVAFRILKKT
+1444 
-1459 LQSSFNYDFGD
+1459 
-1470 TEITSVTLNGESC
+1470 TEAGE
-1483 ELDFE
+1483 
-1488 ADGTYVVTSG
+1488 
-1498 KYSFTITLD
+1498 
-1507 RIAPTLELNGVG
+1507 
-1519 NEGSTKKSVTL
+1519 
-1530 ENLSEQATVQVYLND
+1530 
-1545 ELIEYEI
+1545 
-1552 GSKLSETGKYRVVVT
+1552 YRVVVT
-1567 DEVGNVSE
+1567 DEAGNTTA
-1575 YSFEILSR
+1575 YAFEIQEG
-1583 VNGVLIAVLVIGVLA
+1583 NGWIVIAVVVLVVVLIAGGVVLIL
-1598 VIGVGVFLFLKKK
+1598 LKK
-1611 KRD
+1611 RNG

>member
-1 MYKSLRNKIIFVF
+1 MSIRKKITVCFVCFALVLLSLGV
-14 MIFASIV
+14 
-21 MALGLCLFGMQGQKV
+21 CLFGIEARDA
-36 SAATYT
+36 SALTYT
-42 TPKYLTNGRTTNGTS
+42 TPKYLTNGRTTTGTS
-57 VTTGCPSNF
+57 VSTGCPSNF
-66 KIYMYGSS
+66 KIYMSNTSNGS
-74 RSGTGTLSQGSV
+74 TGTLSQGAV
-86 IDWSYVYI
+86 LDWSYFYI
-94 TVETSSVS
+94 SITTSSVS

-132 SLSDGNYEL
+132 SLSDGKYEL

-160 TFQFEVDKTAPSYSL
+160 TFQFEVDKTAPSYSF
-175 KAGSSTISSGSYT
+175 KAGSSSISSGSYI

-197 DENFNYIKYK
+197 DENFNYIKYR
-207 RPSSSSYSTSYSNV
+207 RPGSSSYSTSYANV

-235 FYATDDKINTTT
+235 FYAADDKINTTP

-261 VTNSSGVTIANGG
+261 VTNSSGLTIANGG
-274 YTNSA
+274 YMNSA
-279 FKYTATDTGGV
+279 FKYTATDAGGV

-298 GTSTW
+298 GTSSW

-310 SLTGTYGWYYFR
+310 SITGTYGWYYFR

-351 AVKSSGTYTNADY
+351 TVKSSGTYTNADY

-410 KSGNQSITVTITLDK
+410 KSGNQSTTVTITLDK

-460 SSTYVKKPGASTF
+460 SSTYVKKPGAGTF
-473 VSYTS
+473 VSYIS

-485 GTYSFYAT
+485 GTYSFYAV

-520 EAIPSGA
+520 EAIPSGG

-546 PDGEDFIEYVSG
+546 PDGENFIEYVSG

-591 QLTIENVSDGM
+591 QLTIENVSDVK
-602 TDGDVTIMWTDGDVE
+602 TDGDVSITWTDGE
-617 QFAPVVSVTVNG
+617 AELYAPIVSVTING
-629 KTYNKG
+629 KAYSKG

-658 SMEFTSSKQNV
+658 STEFTSTKQNV

-683 ADGNLYAFATY
+683 AEGNLYAFATY

-804 ALGENISCVLDGE
+804 ALSENISCMLDGE
-817 QFIGA
+817 QFVGA

-1109 PEVKSEGLEN
+1109 PEIKTEGLEN
-1119 GNTVNQDAKV
+1119 GNTVNQDVKV

-1153 TTVGESGEYTIVVTD
+1153 KTVGESGEYTIVVTD

-1204 EEVTLVIT
+1204 EEVTLFLT
-1212 KDEEVV
+1212 KGEEVV

-1223 DAITEAGDY
+1223 DAITEVGDY
-1232 TLMITDALGNKA
+1232 TLTITDALGNKV

-1252 SLVQKFEHNFDEMPG
+1252 LLVQKFEYNFDETPG
-1267 FEKVFV
+1267 FEKVLV

-1287 NEDGIY
+1287 LEDGTY
-1293 EVGVVVGGKT
+1293 EVGVVANGAT
-1303 YCFSIMVDATAPE
+1303 YSFTVTVDTTAPTLKLSGVE
-1316 VVLNGAENGG
+1316 DKG
-1326 TTNRDVSAEWTETD
+1326 TTKNGVTLSDLSEK
-1340 VSATLMFGG
+1340 ATV
-1349 ETKPYQSGD
+1349 EVYRNDEK
-1358 ILTAEGTYEL
+1358 
-1368 VLIDDVGNKTVLT
+1368 
-1381 FVIDKTV
+1381 V
-1388 EYTVN
+1388 EYTF
-1393 TVDGFIS
+1393 G
-1400 NEDVVFNADE
+1400 
-1410 ELTIRLTKDG
+1410 
-1420 NEMLYAFGYPISE
+1420 EML
-1433 EGDYVAVLTDQ
+1433 
-1444 YGNIEEVAFRILKKT
+1444 
-1459 LQSSFNYDFGD
+1459 
-1470 TEITSVTLNGESC
+1470 TEAGE
-1483 ELDFE
+1483 
-1488 ADGTYVVTSG
+1488 
-1498 KYSFTITLD
+1498 
-1507 RIAPTLELNGVG
+1507 
-1519 NEGSTKKSVTL
+1519 
-1530 ENLSEQATVQVYLND
+1530 
-1545 ELIEYEI
+1545 
-1552 GSKLSETGKYRVVVT
+1552 YRVMVT
-1567 DEVGNVSE
+1567 DEAGNTTA
-1575 YSFEILSR
+1575 YTFEIQEG
-1583 VNGVLIAVLVIGVLA
+1583 NGWIVIAVVVLVVVLLAGGVVLIL
-1598 VIGVGVFLFLKKK
+1598 LKK
-1611 KRD
+1611 RNG